1 MGLFFHKKPPASVPN
16 TSPQSVPAAI
26 NDATDSTESCNDDS
40 STLIKAAMKD
50 PYFMDMIND
59 DAYTFG
65 SILLKN
71 SDSFSIIVHQKISDC
86 YFQKSWPQNGKQL
99 SCCNPVFNNTGYF
112 AFTLDSYFPQD
123 PHLERELYLYNNCA
137 EELLHIRYFSG
148 DARNYFFSNNGL
160 YFVVAETTR
169 IYIYHISSGAMK
181 IFSPDDFENTD
192 GRSIIIDEENQTIA
206 IQYTQHPD
214 KPFYHFSF
222 DGELFEKGAFKAQV
236 EKKLALSSSSYD
248 ALQKLWSDI
257 DAAKRPLSDSD
268 YQHFSSE
275 LLKYTQDEEYSDWAY
290 IYRSLG
296 ELDLEMGKK
305 KEALEYFHKAL
316 SLDPQVGIKR
326 VASKLEKELTAQ
338 S

>member
-1 MGLFFHKKPPASVPN
+1 
-16 TSPQSVPAAI
+16 
-26 NDATDSTESCNDDS
+26 
-40 STLIKAAMKD
+40 
-50 PYFMDMIND
+50 
-59 DAYTFG
+59 
-65 SILLKN
+65 
-71 SDSFSIIVHQKISDC
+71 
-86 YFQKSWPQNGKQL
+86 
-99 SCCNPVFNNTGYF
+99 
-112 AFTLDSYFPQD
+112 
-123 PHLERELYLYNNCA
+123 
-137 EELLHIRYFSG
+137 
-148 DARNYFFSNNGL
+148 
-160 YFVVAETTR
+160 
-169 IYIYHISSGAMK
+169 MK

-222 DGELFEKGAFKAQV
+222 DGELFEKGAFKAQI

-305 KEALEYFHKAL
+305 KEALEYFQKAL
-316 SLDPQVGIKR
+316 SLNPQVGIKR
-326 VASKLEKELTAQ
+326 VASKLEKELMTQ